1 MKKRGGKIVNFK
13 LTEDQLRIQQL
24 AKDLVAKEIAPN
36 AKDWDK
42 GEDFTPIY
50 KMFKEKFAPLGL
62 MGLPYP
68 TEYGGAGADQISYAL
83 ASIEINKACA
93 STGCAYSVAISLN
106 GWPIFAY
113 GTEEQ
118 RRKYSVPLFQGKL
131 VGAFGL
137 TEPGA
142 GSDSG
147 AQLTTAVEDGD
158 FYVLNGEKCFCT
170 NAGLAE
176 VYVVFAMTDKSKGVK
191 GISAF
196 IVEKDTPGFTFTTQE
211 EKMGIRATVQRNLF
225 FENCRIP
232 KENLLGKVGEGF
244 KIAMTTL
251 DGGRIGI
258 AAQGVGIAMGAYEYA
273 LKYSKERVQF
283 NQPICNQQVIAFKL
297 AEMATKIEAA
307 KWLTLHAAYLKD
319 NKLPYSK
326 EAAMA
331 KMFATDTAMEV
342 TTEAVQILGGHGFL
356 RDHPVERMMRD
367 AKITQI
373 YEGTNEVQKLV
384 ISGSILR

>member
-1 MKKRGGKIVNFK
+1 MNFK

-24 AKDLVAKEIAPN
+24 AKDLVAKEVAPN

-158 FYVLNGEKCFCT
+158 FRLSHVPCRAVE
-170 NAGLAE
+170 AGLPA
-176 VYVVFAMTDKSKGVK
+176 
-191 GISAF
+191 
-196 IVEKDTPGFTFTTQE
+196 
-211 EKMGIRATVQRNLF
+211 
-225 FENCRIP
+225 
-232 KENLLGKVGEGF
+232 
-244 KIAMTTL
+244 
-251 DGGRIGI
+251 
-258 AAQGVGIAMGAYEYA
+258 
-273 LKYSKERVQF
+273 
-283 NQPICNQQVIAFKL
+283 
-297 AEMATKIEAA
+297 
-307 KWLTLHAAYLKD
+307 
-319 NKLPYSK
+319 
-326 EAAMA
+326 
-331 KMFATDTAMEV
+331 
-342 TTEAVQILGGHGFL
+342 AVQ
-356 RDHPVERMMRD
+356 
-367 AKITQI
+367 
-373 YEGTNEVQKLV
+373 
-384 ISGSILR
+384 

>member
-1 MKKRGGKIVNFK
+1 MNFS
-13 LTEDQLRIQQL
+13 LTPDQLKIQQMV
-24 AKDLVAKEIAPN
+24 KDLVAKEVAPN
-36 AKDWDK
+36 AKAWDK
-42 GEDFTPIY
+42 GEDFSPIFRL
-50 KMFKEKFAPLGL
+50 FKEKFAPLGL

-68 TEYGGAGADQISYAL
+68 TEYGGAGADQISYVL
-83 ASIEINKACA
+83 AGFEINKACA

-106 GWPIFAY
+106 SWPIFAY
-113 GTEEQ
+113 GNEEQ
-118 RRKYSVPLFQGKL
+118 KRKYSVPLFQGKL

-147 AQLTTAVEDGD
+147 AQLTTAVLDGD
-158 FYVLNGEKCFCT
+158 SYVLNGEKCFCT
-170 NAGLAE
+170 NAGMAE
-176 VYVVFAMTDKSKGVK
+176 LYVVFAMTDKAKGTK

-196 IVEKDTPGFTFTTQE
+196 IVEKDTPGFTFTKQE

-232 KENLLGKVGEGF
+232 KANLLGKEGDGF

-273 LKYSKERVQF
+273 LKYSKERIQF
-283 NQPICNQQVIAFKL
+283 DKPICQQQAVAFKL

-307 KWLTLHAAYLKD
+307 KWMTLNAAYLKD
-319 NKLPYSK
+319 TKQPFAK

-331 KMFATDTAMEV
+331 KMFATDTAMQV

-384 ISGSILR
+384 ISGAILK